1 MARSALAYDRSMP
14 TDDID
19 VWRAANILLKQ
30 HGENAALTAAQ
41 RADELLAQGDI
52 EGQIV
57 WKQITA
63 AVSELQRKE
72 RRPDEKVN

>member
-1 MARSALAYDRSMP
+1 MAAYRYLMP
-14 TDDID
+14 IDDID

-30 HGENAALTAAQ
+30 HGENAALVAAQ
-41 RADELLAQGDI
+41 RADDLLAQGDI

-57 WKQITA
+57 WMQITA
-63 AVSELQRKE
+63 AVSDLQRKE

>member
-1 MARSALAYDRSMP
+1 MP
-14 TDDID
+14 IDDID
-19 VWRAANILLKQ
+19 VWRAANILVKQ
-30 HGENAALTAAQ
+30 HGENAALVAAQ

-52 EGQIV
+52 EGEIV

>member
-1 MARSALAYDRSMP
+1 MP
-14 TDDID
+14 IDDID

-30 HGENAALTAAQ
+30 HGENAALVAAQ
-41 RADELLAQGDI
+41 RADDLLAQGDI

-57 WKQITA
+57 WMQITA
-63 AVSELQRKE
+63 AVSDLQRKE